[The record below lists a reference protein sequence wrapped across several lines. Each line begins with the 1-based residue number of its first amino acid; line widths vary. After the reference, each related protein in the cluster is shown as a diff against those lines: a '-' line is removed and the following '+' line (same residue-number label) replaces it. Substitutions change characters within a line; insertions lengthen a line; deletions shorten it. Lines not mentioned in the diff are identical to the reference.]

1 VVLAAL
7 RVRETIIFHRI
18 EVASQFVLGVS
29 LFALKKIML
38 FRGFTHRGTLFLNLS
53 EPQPRR

>member
-1 VVLAAL
+1 VLAAL

-29 LFALKKIML
+29 LFTLKKSCFSGDL
-38 FRGFTHRGTLFLNLS
+38 RTGALYF
-53 EPQPRR
+53 